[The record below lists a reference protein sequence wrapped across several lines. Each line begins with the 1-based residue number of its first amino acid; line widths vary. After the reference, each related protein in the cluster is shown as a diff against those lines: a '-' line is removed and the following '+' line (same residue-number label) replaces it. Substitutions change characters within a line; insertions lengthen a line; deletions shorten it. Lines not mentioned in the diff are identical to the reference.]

1 MTTNQPQSGRK
12 FSLAGALWIAAIAA
26 LIGFGAVYLIAQGPD
41 NAAVSVP
48 AGGKAESDGKDE
60 LAAFVTK
67 DPRDPLPAFT
77 FQDASGNDITLD
89 AFKGKTILVNLWATW
104 CGPCKLEMPS
114 LDRLQA
120 SLGSDKFEVVAISLD
135 KDGKEK
141 AKKFFGDTKISHL
154 NFYIDPT
161 GREAFN
167 LMPVG
172 LPTTYLIDEQGLEI
186 GRLAGPA
193 EWDSEAAKALI
204 SKAIK

>member
-1 MTTNQPQSGRK
+1 MTTNQQQSGWK
-12 FSLAGALWIAAIAA
+12 LSTAGALWIAALAA
-26 LIGFGAVYLIAQGPD
+26 LIGFGAVYLIARGPD
-41 NAAVSVP
+41 NATV
-48 AGGKAESDGKDE
+48 GGAADGK

-67 DPRDPLPAFT
+67 DPREPLPAFT
-77 FQDASGNDITLD
+77 FQDPDGKPITLD

-120 SLGSDKFEVVAISLD
+120 ALGSDKFEVVAISLD

-141 AKKFFGDTKISHL
+141 AKKFFTDTKISHL

-167 LMPVG
+167 LKPVG
-172 LPTTYLIDEQGLEI
+172 LPTTYLVDAQGLEI